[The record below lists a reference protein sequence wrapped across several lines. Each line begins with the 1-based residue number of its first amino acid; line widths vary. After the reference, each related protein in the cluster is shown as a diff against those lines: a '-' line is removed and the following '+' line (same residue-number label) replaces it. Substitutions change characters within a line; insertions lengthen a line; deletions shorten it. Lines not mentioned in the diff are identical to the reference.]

1 LFEGDL
7 KVVTKSYQAV
17 LNANLAIKVAA
28 VATLIAVWGCGSP
41 VETSNGEKFL
51 LAAEPGGAVD
61 VLALRADAKDQDE
74 VVVIGRIG
82 GRRDPWIKGTAA
94 FPIVDR
100 SAKACS
106 EIEGDTCPTPW
117 DYCCEPNLADKTVLV
132 MFTDE
137 TGKPIKEDARELLS
151 VKELQTVVVK
161 GKAKRDKEGNLTV
174 LASQLRVRPDQQA
187 KE

>member
-1 LFEGDL
+1 VAFTIHRGSNSAHF
-7 KVVTKSYQAV
+7 VFRAC
-17 LNANLAIKVAA
+17 ALAA
-28 VATLIAVWGCGSP
+28 LLAVWGCGSAT
-41 VETSNGEKFL
+41 ENSNGQKYL
-51 LAAEPGGAVD
+51 LTSEPGGAVD
-61 VLALRADAKDQDE
+61 VVALRTDAKDQDD

-100 SAKACS
+100 AAKACN

-132 MFTDE
+132 MLVDE
-137 TGKPIKEDARELLS
+137 SGKTIKQDARELLN
-151 VKELQTVVVK
+151 VTELQTVVIK

-174 LASQLRVRPDQQA
+174 LASKLHVRPEHQA
-187 KE
+187 QE

>member
-1 LFEGDL
+1 M
-7 KVVTKSYQAV
+7 VTKFFQALLKTNV
-17 LNANLAIKVAA
+17 AIAGIA
-28 VATLIAVWGCGSP
+28 VIGLIAVWGCGSR
-41 VETSNGEKFL
+41 VETNNGEKYL
-51 LAAEPGGAVD
+51 LAAEPSGAVA
-61 VLALRADAKDQDE
+61 VVALRADAKDQDD

-100 SAKACS
+100 SAKACN

-132 MFTDE
+132 MFADE
-137 TGKPIKEDARELLS
+137 SGKPIKEDPRELLS

-174 LASQLRVRPDQQA
+174 LASQLHVRPLQQA

>member
-1 LFEGDL
+1 MVIRF
-7 KVVTKSYQAV
+7 YQAFPK
-17 LNANLAIKVAA
+17 ANLAMKGIAIV
-28 VATLIAVWGCGSP
+28 TLIAVWGCGSR
-41 VETSNGEKFL
+41 VETSNGEEFL
-51 LAAEPGGAVD
+51 LATEPAGAVD
-61 VLALRADAKDQDE
+61 VLALRADVKDQDE

-100 SAKACS
+100 SAKACN

-117 DYCCEPNLADKTVLV
+117 DYCCETNLADKTVLV

-137 TGKPIKEDARELLS
+137 TGNPVKEDARKLLN
-151 VKELQTVVVK
+151 VKELETVVVK
-161 GKAKRDKEGNLTV
+161 GKAKRDQEGNVTV
-174 LASQLRVRPDQQA
+174 LASHLHVRPDQQA